1 MVDSNDRERAMEAR
15 DELYR
20 VISDDA
26 MTPRVPVVVVA
37 NKQDQP
43 GKTNLYLVDTNV
55 FICMFLC
62 LCTCINHLIAGE
74 TNIRTLRLV
83 FDMIVT

>member
-26 MTPRVPVVVVA
+26 MPPRVPVVVVA

-43 GKTNLYLVDTNV
+43 GKTSLAVTFFGRVWTLYRKQLSKLVSFQKPSLDSNRK
-55 FICMFLC
+55 
-62 LCTCINHLIAGE
+62 H
-74 TNIRTLRLV
+74 
-83 FDMIVT
+83 

>member
-26 MTPRVPVVVVA
+26 MPPRVPVVVVA

-43 GKTNLYLVDTNV
+43 GKTS
-55 FICMFLC
+55 
-62 LCTCINHLIAGE
+62 
-74 TNIRTLRLV
+74 
-83 FDMIVT
+83 